1 MIQTDT
7 GTKSKLI
14 RNSEMNTDQDGPP
27 YCIEDTLLLKFLIT
41 RFTEMLGMDE
51 PRLVPV
57 WEGLGMVALHQN
69 RELEHAFKTLI
80 SSDSYTAEEILT
92 SSIDLFLAELI
103 RLGAI
108 DTTDY
113 PGKKVELRPMSPGTA
128 RKFLYWSWGEGRKMV
143 KEQCFEF
150 YSIWELV
157 SWLGLTSDEYIKE
170 FEERCRFSAFPVGV
184 KLEEGLEVVKAAIF
198 NRPIENTSFQPD
210 PLKTGITRI
219 DLEANK

>member
-1 MIQTDT
+1 MHEARSTEEEENPEWRLIFKLLPSVNDTDT

-14 RNSEMNTDQDGPP
+14 RIPEMNPNQNSSQF
-27 YCIEDTLLLKFLIT
+27 YVEDTLLLKFLIT

-57 WEGLGMVALHQN
+57 WTGLGTVALHQN
-69 RELEHAFKTLI
+69 RELENAFETLI
-80 SSDSYTAEEILT
+80 SSKSYTVEEILT

-128 RKFLYWSWGEGRKMV
+128 RKFLYWSWREGRKMV
-143 KEQCFEF
+143 EEQ
-150 YSIWELV
+150 V
-157 SWLGLTSDEYIKE
+157 
-170 FEERCRFSAFPVGV
+170 
-184 KLEEGLEVVKAAIF
+184 
-198 NRPIENTSFQPD
+198 
-210 PLKTGITRI
+210 
-219 DLEANK
+219 